1 MDPLSVLAV
10 ATTAYNALKSGIEAG
25 KELQGMAADLSS
37 LWQSAAQLTRMAA
50 EPPKK
55 TFFVTQKDAEARA
68 IEIYIARQK
77 AMELTL
83 EAKRL
88 FIAEYGLG
96 AWDSVQKEVVRIKK
110 EAERMRIEEEKAAQ
124 QRLEDLK
131 EATVI
136 TSIVLGLCAFIG
148 LVGFVLMARG

>member
-25 KELQGMAADLSS
+25 KELQGMASDLSS

-55 TFFVTQKDAEARA
+55 TIFVTQKDAEARA

-77 AMELTL
+77 AMEMTL
-83 EAKRL
+83 EAKRI

-110 EAERMRIEEEKAAQ
+110 EAERMRIEEENVAR

-131 EATVI
+131 EASVI
-136 TSIVLGLCAFIG
+136 TGIVLGLCGMIG
-148 LVGFVLMARG
+148 LIGFVLMARG